1 MELDHREG
9 GDVKHMYKGLRR
21 RSTDVVQFDTAN
33 NRILAAGDEFQ
44 VKFWS
49 LDSVKQLSYTYAA
62 GGLPVNNPC
71 ITLFFFFWNADS

>member
-62 GGLPVNNPC
+62 GGLPVNNPF
-71 ITLFFFFWNADS
+71 ITVFFFFFLAC